1 MSTQASEKVERL
13 LNLVICLLHTRRPL
27 RKDQIRRAVPQYD
40 QEADEAFDRMFERDK
55 DELRGLG
62 IPLHSRVDPVFE
74 DDTGYFIDRRE
85 YALPQI
91 EFTPGEVAALSLA
104 ARTWTHASLAGT
116 GAEAL
121 RKLGASGVDLD
132 AAAASPALGVEPRV
146 RAVEPAFDAVHAA
159 VVQTYP
165 IAFDYRGGSAAPG
178 RPQRRH
184 VQPWGIA
191 SWHGRW
197 YLTGFDTDRQA
208 QRVFRLGRIEGAVRR
223 EGRPGSYE
231 VPADHDARATVR
243 FSGRAGE
250 ADSGGTA
257 RVSVR
262 AGRAHALR
270 RRAGAVPSAE
280 PSRPPEAR
288 SWEEIDVPYTDSQRL
303 VDELCWYGPDVRV
316 VGPPPI
322 REAVLARLRA
332 AAGIDAGID
341 AGLEPGLDAG
351 LEPGL
356 DAGEA
361 R

>member
-208 QRVFRLGRIEGAVRR
+208 QRVFRLGRIEGPVRR
-223 EGRPGSYE
+223 DGRPGSYE

-243 FSGRAGE
+243 FSGRASE
-250 ADSGGTA
+250 DDPGGTA

-280 PSRPPEAR
+280 SSAEAR
-288 SWEEIDVPYTDSQRL
+288 SWEEIEVPYTDSQRL

-322 REAVLARLRA
+322 RESVLARLRA
-332 AAGIDAGID
+332 AAGLPAESGSGDLG
-341 AGLEPGLDAG
+341 EPEDGR
-351 LEPGL
+351 PGESGES
-356 DAGEA
+356 GEA